1 MEDQPALVPMLGAL
15 LRAPVRAISARIAAD
30 LAAAG
35 YGDLRPAHLAVFQ
48 HLPAAGA
55 RATVLAER
63 AQMTKQS
70 MGALIDYLAERGY
83 VERVPD
89 PVDQRARVV
98 RRTARGWTVERAAR
112 ASLQRLEG
120 EWSAHLG
127 ADRMREFRAALADL
141 GTLLNR

>member
-1 MEDQPALVPMLGAL
+1 MEEQPTLVPMLGAL
-15 LRAPVRAISARIAAD
+15 LRAPVRAISARMAAD

-48 HLPAAGA
+48 HLPADGA
-55 RATVLAER
+55 RATALAER

-89 PVDQRARVV
+89 PADQRARVV
-98 RRTARGWTVERAAR
+98 RRSARGWVVERAAR
-112 ASLQRLEG
+112 ASLQRLED
-120 EWSAHLG
+120 EWGAHLG
-127 ADRMREFRAALADL
+127 VERMQELRAVLADL
-141 GTLLNR
+141 GALLNG

>member
-1 MEDQPALVPMLGAL
+1 MEDQPVLVPMLGAL

-55 RATVLAER
+55 RSTALAER

-83 VERVPD
+83 VERVPE
-89 PVDQRARVV
+89 PTDQRARVV
-98 RRTARGWTVERAAR
+98 CRTARGWAVERAAR
-112 ASLQRLEG
+112 ESLERLEG
-120 EWSAHLG
+120 EWGAYLG
-127 ADRMREFRAALADL
+127 ADRMREFRAALTDL